1 MFANRVL
8 EFFLVS
14 QDQGLKDLVATFW
27 QQEVHWSYF
36 RKGKEAIEEI
46 YSSPPDLLLVDEVLQ
61 DIMGLEVVRLVK
73 SENVYRQ
80 VPTVICLQSK
90 IPAEVYS
97 SVQFELDDFLLRPIN
112 SQEAKAR
119 LTLAWYRSTRAL
131 DANPLSKLP
140 GNTSI
145 IHRIQD
151 LINAKQDFALGY
163 VDLDNF
169 KAFNDKY
176 GFSRGDEVLMMT
188 SRVIVNT
195 VRRIA
200 DLQGFVGHVGG
211 DDFVFIVP
219 VQQAEGVCKKII
231 QNFESIVPNFYD
243 PEDRSQGYIRS
254 VDRQGR
260 ECEFPFMAVSIAVVY
275 NLKGSLTH
283 YAQASQIANSLKK
296 KAKQDPG
303 SSYVLDRRG
312 ST

>member
-14 QDQGLKDLVATFW
+14 QDQGLKDLMASFW
-27 QQEVHWSYF
+27 QQEVHWTF
-36 RKGKEAIEEI
+36 FQKGKKAIEEI

-61 DIMGLEVVRLVK
+61 DIRGLEVVRLVK

-80 VPTVICLQSK
+80 VPTLICLQSE
-90 IPAEVYS
+90 IPEEVYS
-97 SVQFELDDFLLRPIN
+97 SVQFELDDFLLRPI
-112 SQEAKAR
+112 SPQEAQAR

-145 IHRIQD
+145 IQRIQD
-151 LINAKQDFALGY
+151 LIDAEQDFALGY
-163 VDLDNF
+163 LDLDNF

-200 DLQGFVGHVGG
+200 GMQGFVGHVGG

-219 VQQAEGVCKKII
+219 VQQVEEVCEKII
-231 QNFESIVPNFYD
+231 QNFDSIVPNFYD
-243 PEDRSQGYIRS
+243 PEDRSQGYISS

-260 ECEFPFMAVSIAVVY
+260 EREFPFMAVSIAVVY
-275 NLKGSLTH
+275 NLNASLTH

-296 KAKQDPG
+296 KAKQDPA
-303 SSYVLDRRG
+303 SSYVLDRRR
-312 ST
+312 SA

>member
-1 MFANRVL
+1 
-8 EFFLVS
+8 
-14 QDQGLKDLVATFW
+14 
-27 QQEVHWSYF
+27 VHWTWFS
-36 RKGKEAIEEI
+36 KGKKAIEEI
-46 YSSPPDLLLVDEVLQ
+46 YSSPPDLLLVDEILQ
-61 DIMGLEVVRLVK
+61 DIRGLEVVRLVK

-80 VPTVICLQSK
+80 VPTLICLQEV
-90 IPAEVYS
+90 IPEEVYS
-97 SVQFELDDFLLRPIN
+97 SVQFELDDFLLRPVKP
-112 SQEAKAR
+112 QEARAR

-151 LINAKQDFALGY
+151 LIDSGQDFALGY
-163 VDLDNF
+163 LDLDNF

-200 DLQGFVGHVGG
+200 GQEGFVGHIGG

-219 VQQAEGVCKKII
+219 IQVVEEVCIKII
-231 QNFESIVPNFYD
+231 QNFDSIVPNFYD
-243 PEDRSQGYIRS
+243 PKDRNQGYISS

-260 ECEFPFMAVSIAVVY
+260 QQEFLLMAVSIAVVF
-275 NLKGSLTH
+275 NLQGSLTH

-296 KAKQDPG
+296 KAKQDPA
-303 SSYVLDRRG
+303 SSYVLDRRR
-312 ST
+312 SP